1 MPSFNFFFE
10 MNSRI
15 EKIKKV
21 VFTIPYVYSFITI
34 FILYLIINF
43 LVNGSSETAPVLFY
57 FNLNIVI
64 PSLILS
70 LLIAI
75 LTGINVN
82 LIWLKFKEYRKINK
96 EQGLTFFGSFIGLLG
111 GACPGCFV
119 GLFPAF
125 LGLFGITAS
134 LNILPF
140 YGLELLVISAV
151 ILIIS
156 IIFLTNN
163 NVCKIPVRKNV

>member
-1 MPSFNFFFE
+1 

-15 EKIKKV
+15 EKIKEV
-21 VFTIPYVYSFITI
+21 VFTIPYIYSFITV

-43 LVNGSSETAPVLFY
+43 LVNDLYVTAPVLFN

-64 PSLILS
+64 PLLILN

-75 LTGINVN
+75 LIGINVN

-96 EQGLTFFGSFIGLLG
+96 EQGLTFFGSFMGLLG
-111 GACPGCFV
+111 GACPGCFA
-119 GLFPAF
+119 GLFPSF
-125 LGLFGITAS
+125 LGFFGIAAS
-134 LNILPF
+134 LSIFPF

-156 IIFLTNN
+156 IMFLTNEY
-163 NVCKIPVRKNV
+163 VCKIQVRKNV

>member
-1 MPSFNFFFE
+1 

-15 EKIKKV
+15 EKIKQV
-21 VFTIPYVYSFITI
+21 IFTRPYIYSFIIT

-43 LVNGSSETAPVLFY
+43 LVNDLSKTFPVLFN

-64 PSLILS
+64 PLLILN
-70 LLIAI
+70 LLIAALI
-75 LTGINVN
+75 GINVN

-111 GACPGCFV
+111 GACPGCFA

-125 LGLFGITAS
+125 LGLFGVTAS
-134 LNILPF
+134 LSILPF
-140 YGLELLVISAV
+140 YGLELQVISAV
-151 ILIIS
+151 TLIIS
-156 IIFLTNN
+156 IIFLTNEYI
-163 NVCKIPVRKNV
+163 CKIQVRKNV

>member
-1 MPSFNFFFE
+1 

-15 EKIKKV
+15 EKIKQV
-21 VFTIPYVYSFITI
+21 IFTRPYIYSFIIT

-43 LVNGSSETAPVLFY
+43 LVNDLSKTFPVLFN

-64 PSLILS
+64 PLLILN
-70 LLIAI
+70 LLIAALI
-75 LTGINVN
+75 GINVN

-111 GACPGCFV
+111 GACPGCFA

-125 LGLFGITAS
+125 LGLFGVTAS
-134 LNILPF
+134 LSILPF
-140 YGLELLVISAV
+140 YGLELQVISAV

-156 IIFLTNN
+156 IIFLTNEYI
-163 NVCKIPVRKNV
+163 CKIQVRKNV

>member
-1 MPSFNFFFE
+1 

-21 VFTIPYVYSFITI
+21 IFTKPYAYSFIII

-43 LVNGSSETAPVLFY
+43 LVNDLSRTVPVLFN

-64 PSLILS
+64 PFLVFNI
-70 LLIAI
+70 LIAV
-75 LTGINVN
+75 LVGININ

-96 EQGLTFFGSFIGLLG
+96 GQGLTFIGSFTGLLG

-125 LGLFGITAS
+125 FGLFGIAVS
-134 LNILPF
+134 LSIFPF
-140 YGLELLVISAV
+140 YGLELLIGSAI
-151 ILIIS
+151 ILIVS
-156 IIFLTNN
+156 IMLLTNDV
-163 NVCKIPVRKNV
+163 VCKMPIRKNV

>member
-1 MPSFNFFFE
+1 

-21 VFTIPYVYSFITI
+21 IFTKPYAYSFIII

-43 LVNGSSETAPVLFY
+43 LVNDLSRTVPVLFN

-64 PSLILS
+64 PFLVFNI
-70 LLIAI
+70 LIAV
-75 LTGINVN
+75 LVGININ

-96 EQGLTFFGSFIGLLG
+96 GQGLTFIGSFTGLLG

-125 LGLFGITAS
+125 FGLFGVAAS
-134 LNILPF
+134 LSIFPF
-140 YGLELLVISAV
+140 YGLELLIGSAI
-151 ILIIS
+151 ILIVS
-156 IIFLTNN
+156 IILLTNDV
-163 NVCKIPVRKNV
+163 VCKMPIRKNV